1 MDLLDRSFGFQ
12 TAVEAAQIALKAA
25 KTEAMCNMP
34 NGIGLVKL
42 MGRSAGELF
51 LTYILNHILYVLCY
65 IFLEYMSVKKFM

>member
-1 MDLLDRSFGFQ
+1 VNSIFLDVDLIDRSFGFQ

-42 MGRSAGELF
+42 MGRSAGKL
-51 LTYILNHILYVLCY
+51 LLHINIIK
-65 IFLEYMSVKKFM
+65 IFL